1 MKHLRQTRTNHAIH
15 RIQCRSCSVSETGQD
30 SAGTLERR
38 HRRCTELML
47 TYMPKVLELLN
58 DVADYV
64 HANEPGTLK
73 YDINSVM
80 RPAKDGTEEIVMIER
95 YGVLLLLL
103 SHYHIGYFAIRLLW
117 LCRDTYNDLF
127 NRYTDQQALKAHG
140 TSEKFKAFQKTLAD
154 ESLMRA
160 PMLLKM
166 VQEKGGFASRL

>member
-1 MKHLRQTRTNHAIH
+1 MP
-15 RIQCRSCSVSETGQD
+15 S
-30 SAGTLERR
+30 
-38 HRRCTELML
+38 TEFNVVAVL
-47 TYMPKVLELLN
+47 YPKQGKTQRVLELLN

-80 RPAKDGTEEIVMIER
+80 RPAKDGTEEIVMIE
-95 YGVLLLLL
+95 
-103 SHYHIGYFAIRLLW
+103 
-117 LCRDTYNDLF
+117 
-127 NRYTDQQALKAHG
+127 RYTDQQALKAHG